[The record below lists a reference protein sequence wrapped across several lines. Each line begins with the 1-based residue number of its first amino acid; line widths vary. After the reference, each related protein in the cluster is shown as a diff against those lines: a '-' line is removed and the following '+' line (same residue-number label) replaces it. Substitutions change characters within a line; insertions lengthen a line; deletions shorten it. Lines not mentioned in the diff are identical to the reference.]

1 MWFTP
6 VTPKSRGFGTKDSEL
21 KAQVKAKMS
30 IKILQLTDV
39 VHACTAEAGGAAG
52 NCDLYLA
59 NALLVLP
66 FINSSLVYFVFVV
79 KVHTDSDPY

>member
-1 MWFTP
+1 MRMIRRVHDEEGIKKLVSEVFENMWFTP
-6 VTPKSRGFGTKDSEL
+6 VTPKGRGFGTKDSEL

-52 NCDLYLA
+52 N
-59 NALLVLP
+59 
-66 FINSSLVYFVFVV
+66 
-79 KVHTDSDPY
+79 